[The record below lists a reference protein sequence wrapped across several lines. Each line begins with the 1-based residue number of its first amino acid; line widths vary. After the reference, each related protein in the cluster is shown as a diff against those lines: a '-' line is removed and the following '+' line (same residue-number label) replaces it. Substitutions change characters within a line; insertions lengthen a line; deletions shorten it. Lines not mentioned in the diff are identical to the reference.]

1 MKRFRTLII
10 PLTLAVLLLAGCGQQ
25 PTASSEKATQKSEKA
40 ATDTAKYEDTSEGS
54 ETNAGGKVVLS
65 NEDIEAAKKVA
76 WDYYAGTVFDV
87 NSMTY
92 IKPGTNNNAEG
103 ECNFMVNVSKDGQVQ
118 EPDRMVQLNR
128 KGDTWE
134 IVNEGF

>member
-1 MKRFRTLII
+1 M
-10 PLTLAVLLLAGCGQQ
+10 TLAVLLLAGCGQH
-25 PTASSEKATQKSEKA
+25 PTTSSEKATQKSEKA
-40 ATDTAKYEDTSEGS
+40 ATDTAKYEDISEGS

-76 WDYYAGTVFDV
+76 LDYYAGTVFDV